1 MLNEKEIFSLYICK
15 SEALTPLNIISNN
28 GARSVKFRIPNKLA
42 SNERMKY
49 GKANCLMESAYLSM
63 RKYVFKGYLSNFKII
78 GRSINVI
85 LVD

>member
-1 MLNEKEIFSLYICK
+1 MLNEKDICSLYSCK
-15 SEALTPLNIISNN
+15 SAGFRSLKIISNS

-63 RKYVFKGYLSNFKII
+63 RIYVFKDYLSNFKTI
-78 GRSINVI
+78 GSGVM
-85 LVD
+85 